1 MDAVAIFCPFG
12 GGCRMGGDSRGN
24 LPRKA
29 AASTGAG
36 TIWKRPEEEYP
47 LEEIPAFAALD
58 TDAPVDATTWEDLE
72 MDRVFRRVNGC
83 QSAVESKSCI
93 GSSTGWSPCRSG
105 KGFCPIYRQTL
116 RSGKNCGFCWPG
128 WGNGAAI
135 MGCRISFSAPWK
147 CLCPWGHST
156 AVCPAAFGRDFA
168 APLEP
173 VGRRQRH
180 SLRFGV
186 ELGALLSGK
195 SRIQGDLEHLR
206 SFSALLWVAEELG
219 KTCSFPPVQQKIEA
233 SVPGFPR
240 LEGPA
245 GGAGPPRFFGIGA
258 IAGIFPHPHPAGFAP
273 VPQGDGVYPGPPPRA
288 APSL

>member
-1 MDAVAIFCPFG
+1 MVFAGPDGETAQPLWAAEFPF
-12 GGCRMGGDSRGN
+12 
-24 LPRKA
+24 LPRG
-29 AASTGAG
+29 SVFVPGG
-36 TIWKRPEEEYP
+36 TLP
-47 LEEIPAFAALD
+47 
-58 TDAPVDATTWEDLE
+58 
-72 MDRVFRRVNGC
+72 
-83 QSAVESKSCI
+83 
-93 GSSTGWSPCRSG
+93 
-105 KGFCPIYRQTL
+105 
-116 RSGKNCGFCWPG
+116 
-128 WGNGAAI
+128 
-135 MGCRISFSAPWK
+135 
-147 CLCPWGHST
+147 

-186 ELGALLSGK
+186 ELGALLSGQK
-195 SRIQGDLEHLR
+195 PHPRGFRTPALFFRPVVGGGRTGQNLQ
-206 SFSALLWVAEELG
+206 FSPG
-219 KTCSFPPVQQKIEA
+219 STKIEA

-240 LEGPA
+240 HEGPA